1 MKELNIF
8 PNTGWNESELWYNI
22 QGFCRFFMMENVKLL
37 KTLRLNKE
45 HLSNKLEGAQY

>member
-1 MKELNIF
+1 MFLS
-8 PNTGWNESELWYNI
+8 TGWNESELWYNI
-22 QGFCRFFMMENVKLL
+22 QGFCRFHDGKLKNC